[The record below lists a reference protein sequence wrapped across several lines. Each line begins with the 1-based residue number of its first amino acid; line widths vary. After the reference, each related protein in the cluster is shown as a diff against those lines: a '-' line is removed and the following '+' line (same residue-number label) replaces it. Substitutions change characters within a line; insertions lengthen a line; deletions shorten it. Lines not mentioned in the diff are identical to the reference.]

1 MDTKVT
7 KHTDRTVELAITI
20 PWSEIKAQ
28 YDKTVDDLVKHVEIK
43 GFRKGKAPRAQAEK
57 ELNKNKVYEEVIKDI
72 VPESYTKAVREH
84 NIKPIIQPDIRLDRA
99 KENEDWQIT
108 AITAEMPE
116 IKADNYI
123 KVIQDAKGD
132 MKKDDLWLPGKDP
145 STGSGQVN
153 TEDTRMKRQRQ
164 LNAILERLL
173 KETDIVIPSVMV
185 KNETDRRLTNLLDE
199 IKKLGLTIETYAKSK
214 NLNPEQVRSQVEME
228 VTNTYKL
235 EFLLDFITEKE
246 NIVVDE
252 KEITDAIGKIEDKKE
267 KEAVEKNKYYLANMI
282 RRQKTLDKLLSL

>member
-1 MDTKVT
+1 MNTKVT

-20 PWSEIKAQ
+20 PWSEIKTQ
-28 YDKTVDDLVKHVEIK
+28 YDKTVDELIKHVEIK

-57 ELNKNKVYEEVIKDI
+57 ELNKSKVYEEVIKHI
-72 VPESYTKAVREH
+72 VPESYTKAVRDN
-84 NIKPIIQPDIRLDRA
+84 NIKPIIQPDIRLDKA
-99 KENEDWQIT
+99 KDEEDWQIT

-116 IKADNYI
+116 IKADTYKKI
-123 KVIQDAKGD
+123 VQDAKGD

-153 TEDTRMKRQRQ
+153 TEDMRMKRQKQ
-164 LNAILERLL
+164 LNTILEYLL
-173 KETDIVIPSVMV
+173 KETELIIPAIMV

-214 NLNPEQVRSQVEME
+214 NLTPDQVRSQVEQE

-235 EFLLDFITEKE
+235 EFLLDYITEKE
-246 NIVVDE
+246 NITVDE
-252 KEITDAIGKIEDKKE
+252 KEIADAIDKIEDKKE

-282 RRQKTLDKLLSL
+282 RRQKTLDRLLSL

>member
-1 MDTKVT
+1 MNTKVT

-20 PWSEIKAQ
+20 PWSEIKTQ
-28 YDKTVDDLVKHVEIK
+28 YDKTVDELIKHVEIK

-57 ELNKNKVYEEVIKDI
+57 ELNKSKVYEEVIKHI
-72 VPESYTKAVREH
+72 VPESYTKAVRDN
-84 NIKPIIQPDIRLDRA
+84 NIKPIIQPDIRLDKA
-99 KENEDWQIT
+99 KDEEDWQIT

-116 IKADNYI
+116 IKADNYK

-132 MKKDDLWLPGKDP
+132 MKKDDLWLPGKDNNEQ
-145 STGSGQVN
+145 SVMN
-153 TEDTRMKRQRQ
+153 NREKRQKM
-164 LNAILERLL
+164 LNAILESLL
-173 KETDIVIPSVMV
+173 INTDLTIPSIMV

-214 NLNPEQVRSQVEME
+214 NLTPDQVRSQVEQE

-235 EFLLDFITEKE
+235 EFLLDYITEKE
-246 NIVVDE
+246 NITVDE
-252 KEITDAIGKIEDKKE
+252 KEIADAIDKIEDKKE

-282 RRQKTLDKLLSL
+282 RRQKTLDRLLSL

>member
-1 MDTKVT
+1 MNTKVT

-20 PWSEIKAQ
+20 PWNEIKTQ
-28 YDKTVDDLVKHVEIK
+28 YDKTVDELIKHVEIK

-57 ELNKNKVYEEVIKDI
+57 ELNKSKVYEEVIKHI
-72 VPESYTKAVREH
+72 VPESYTKAVRDN
-84 NIKPIIQPDIRLDRA
+84 NIKPIIQPDIRLDKA
-99 KENEDWQIT
+99 KDEEDWQIT

-116 IKADNYI
+116 IKADNYK

-132 MKKDDLWLPGKDP
+132 MKKDDLWLPGKDNNEQ
-145 STGSGQVN
+145 SVMN
-153 TEDTRMKRQRQ
+153 NREKRQKM
-164 LNAILERLL
+164 LNAILESLL
-173 KETDIVIPSVMV
+173 INTDLTIPSIMV

-214 NLNPEQVRSQVEME
+214 NLTPDQVRSQVEQE

-235 EFLLDFITEKE
+235 EFLLDYITEKE
-246 NIVVDE
+246 NITVDE
-252 KEITDAIGKIEDKKE
+252 KEIADAIDKIEDKKE

-282 RRQKTLDKLLSL
+282 RRQKTLDRLLSL